1 MSDLNLQFARNC
13 AVFCVEFFQK
23 LAAGG
28 IKENIIFSP
37 FSIQNC
43 VALAFAGAQ
52 GDTANEIATVLK
64 FTSNSPSEVAET
76 FQYVLDNYKNS
87 QLLKIANKICVQE
100 GKAIKSEYANITKTH
115 FHAEAEELDFNESTT
130 AADRINSWVKQKTAG
145 KIEELVSA
153 DCFDSMTRIVLLN
166 ALHFK
171 GHWEKKF
178 DESQTIKDNFWIS
191 SDQSVQLQYMT
202 QKAKFGYGY
211 FENLNCTALEMP
223 YKDSDLS
230 MFVLLPGERDGLKNL
245 AKQLKQ
251 VNLVDLAAK
260 MHQEEV
266 VVKFPKFTVNYQ
278 TELSEILK
286 QMGIKK
292 MFTDTAD
299 FGNMLESPENLEV
312 SKVLHKACIEV
323 NEEGTE
329 AAAAT
334 GIIMMTRMMLLPTQF
349 IADHPFL
356 YMIWN
361 KRNILFAGA
370 FVNTPDA

>member
-1 MSDLNLQFARNC
+1 MSDLNLHFARNC
-13 AVFCVEFFQK
+13 AEFCVEFFQK

-37 FSIQNC
+37 FSVQSC

-64 FTSNSPSEVAET
+64 FTSNSVSEVAKT
-76 FQYVLDNYKNS
+76 FEYVLENYKNS
-87 QLLKIANKICVQE
+87 ELLKIANKICVQQ
-100 GKAIKSEYANITKTH
+100 GKAIKPEYANLVKTH
-115 FHAEAEELDFNESTT
+115 FQAETEELDFNENETS
-130 AADRINSWVKQKTAG
+130 AASINDWVEQKTAG
-145 KIEELVSA
+145 KITELVSA

-171 GHWEKKF
+171 GYWAKKF
-178 DESQTIKDNFWIS
+178 DKSQTIKDDFWIS
-191 SDQSVQLQYMT
+191 SEESVQLEYMT
-202 QKAKFGYGY
+202 QKSKFGYGY
-211 FENLNCTALEMP
+211 FDNLNCTALEMP
-223 YKDSDLS
+223 YENSDLS

-245 AKQLKQ
+245 AEQLKE

-266 VVKFPKFTVNYQ
+266 AVKFPKFTVSYQ
-278 TELSEILK
+278 TELSDILK
-286 QMGIKK
+286 RMGTKR
-292 MFTDTAD
+292 MFTDTAE
-299 FGNMLESPENLEV
+299 FGNMLESPEDLHV

-370 FVNTPDA
+370 FVNAPDS

>member
-13 AVFCVEFFQK
+13 AEFCVEFFQK

-37 FSIQNC
+37 FSVQSC
-43 VALAFAGAQ
+43 VALAFAGAH
-52 GDTANEIATVLK
+52 GDTAKEIATVLK
-64 FTSNSPSEVAET
+64 FTSNSAPEVAKT
-76 FQYVLDNYKNS
+76 FQYVLENYKNS
-87 QLLKIANKICVQE
+87 ELLKIANKICVQQ
-100 GKAIKSEYANITKTH
+100 GKVIKPEYANLVKTH
-115 FHAEAEELDFNESTT
+115 FQAETEELDFNENE
-130 AADRINSWVKQKTAG
+130 AAAASINDWVEQKTAG
-145 KIEELVSA
+145 KITELVSA
-153 DCFDSMTRIVLLN
+153 DCFDSMTRMVLLN

-171 GHWEKKF
+171 GQWAKKF
-178 DESQTIKDNFWIS
+178 DQNQTIKDDFWIS
-191 SDQSVQLQYMT
+191 SEESVQLEYMT
-202 QKAKFGYGY
+202 QKSKFGYGY
-211 FENLNCTALEMP
+211 FDNLNCTALEMP
-223 YKDSDLS
+223 YENSDLS
-230 MFVLLPGERDGLKNL
+230 MFVLLPGERDGLKSL
-245 AKQLKQ
+245 AEQLKE

-266 VVKFPKFTVNYQ
+266 AVKFPKFTVSYQ
-278 TELSEILK
+278 TELSDILK
-286 QMGIKK
+286 RMGTKL
-292 MFTDTAD
+292 MFTDTAE
-299 FGNMLESPENLEV
+299 FGNMLESPEDLHV

-329 AAAAT
+329 AAAST

-370 FVNTPDA
+370 FVNAPDA